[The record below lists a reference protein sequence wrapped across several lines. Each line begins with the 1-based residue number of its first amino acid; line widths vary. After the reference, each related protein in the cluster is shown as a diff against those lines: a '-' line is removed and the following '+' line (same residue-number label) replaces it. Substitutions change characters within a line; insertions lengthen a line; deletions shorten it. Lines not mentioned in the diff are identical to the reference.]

1 MVNVKQFHLDKV
13 LFFIVI
19 ILFVAGSVVM
29 YSASTSQNPDSAH
42 YLKRHLINGTFAV
55 ILGMIFSRFPHQ
67 YFRPLRYIILIGI
80 YALLIGV
87 LIYNKTMGFTH
98 PARWIYLGSFS
109 LQVADFV
116 RLAMIIFI
124 ADYLH
129 RKQHLLCDF
138 RTSVLPVFILVA
150 TVVAFIAVQPDL
162 SSSLMIM
169 MLSLILFYLGNI
181 QISHISAFLSL
192 GSISA
197 LLYAW
202 SNPYMWQRIK
212 TFMSENVDVANE
224 GFQVHHSLMGLAHGG
239 IAGVGLG
246 NSYVKDLFLPEPHT
260 DFVFSIL
267 GEEFGFIGSFF
278 FLLLF
283 LLLFLRG
290 LRIAR
295 NSTDFFSMLLAIG
308 ISFSLFS
315 FAMVNIGVVTGFL
328 PTTGLPL
335 PLISYGGSNLLTTA
349 VMLGI
354 LFNISSNNESGKIL
368 SSERMLNLDL

>member
-1 MVNVKQFHLDKV
+1 MKQFHLDRV

-29 YSASTSQNPDSAH
+29 YSASTSQHADSAY
-42 YLKRHLINGTFAV
+42 YLKRHLINGSFA
-55 ILGMIFSRFPHQ
+55 IMLGMIFARFPHQ
-67 YFRPLRYIILIGI
+67 YFRPLRYIILAGI
-80 YALLIGV
+80 YSLLIGV
-87 LIYNKTMGFTH
+87 LVFNRMKGFTH
-98 PARWIYLGSFS
+98 PARWLYVGGFSF
-109 LQVADFV
+109 QVADFV
-116 RLAMIIFI
+116 RLGMIIFI
-124 ADYLH
+124 ADFLH
-129 RKQHLLCDF
+129 RKQHLLHEF
-138 RTSVLPVFILVA
+138 KTSVLPAFLLVA
-150 TVVAFIAVQPDL
+150 SVVMLIAIQPDL

-169 MLSLILFYLGNI
+169 MISLVLFYLGNI
-181 QISHISAFLSL
+181 QLSHISAFLSL
-192 GSISA
+192 GTTSA
-197 LLYAW
+197 LIYAW
-202 SNPYMWQRIK
+202 SKPYMWKRIM
-212 TFMSENVDVANE
+212 TFMSDNVDVANE

-239 IAGVGLG
+239 LTGVGLG

-267 GEEFGFIGSFF
+267 GEEFGFIGSFI

-335 PLISYGGSNLLTTA
+335 PLISYGGSNLLATS

-354 LFNISSNNESGKIL
+354 LFNISSSNESGKVV
-368 SSERMLNLDL
+368 SSERVLSFDF

>member
-1 MVNVKQFHLDKV
+1 MKNFRLDKV
-13 LFFIVI
+13 LFVIVI

-29 YSASTSQNPDSAH
+29 YSASTSQHADSAH
-42 YLKRHLINGTFAV
+42 YLKRHLMNGTIAI
-55 ILGMIFSRFPHQ
+55 ILGMLFARFPHQ
-67 YFRPLRYIILIGI
+67 LFRPLRYVILVSM
-80 YALLIGV
+80 YLLLVGV
-87 LIYNKTMGFTH
+87 LVYSKRSGLTH
-98 PARWIYLGSFS
+98 PARWLYIGGFSF
-109 LQVADFV
+109 QVADFV
-116 RLAMIIFI
+116 RLGMIIFI

-129 RKQHLLCDF
+129 RKQDALTDF
-138 RTSVLPVFILVA
+138 KTSVLPAFVLVA
-150 TVVAFIAVQPDL
+150 TVVALVAIQPDL

-169 MLSLILFYLGNI
+169 MLCLVLFYLGNI

-192 GSISA
+192 GSVTA
-197 LLYAW
+197 LVYAW
-202 SNPYMWQRIK
+202 SKPYMWKRIM
-212 TFMSENVDVANE
+212 TFFSDNVDVANE

-239 IAGVGLG
+239 ITGVGLG

-267 GEEFGFIGSFF
+267 GEEFGFVGSFF

-295 NSTDFFSMLLAIG
+295 NSSDSFSMLLAIG

-335 PLISYGGSNLLTTA
+335 PLISYGGSNLLATA

-354 LFNISSNNESGKIL
+354 LFNISSHNESGRGI
-368 SSERMLNLDL
+368 SAERVLNIDF

>member
-1 MVNVKQFHLDKV
+1 MSRFHLDRV
-13 LFFIVI
+13 LFVIVV

-29 YSASTSQNPDSAH
+29 YSASTAQNADSAH
-42 YLKRHLINGTFAV
+42 YLKRHLVNGSFA
-55 ILGMIFSRFPHQ
+55 IALGIIFARFPHQ
-67 YFRPLRYIILIGI
+67 YFRPLRYVILVGI
-80 YALLIGV
+80 YALLVGV
-87 LIYNKTMGFTH
+87 LIYYRVKGFTH
-98 PARWIYLGSFS
+98 PARWLYVGGFSF
-109 LQVADFV
+109 QVSDFV

-124 ADYLH
+124 SDYLH
-129 RKQHLLCDF
+129 RNQRQLENVKK
-138 RTSVLPVFILVA
+138 TVLPAFLLVGS
-150 TVVAFIAVQPDL
+150 VVALIAVQPDL

-169 MLSLILFYLGNI
+169 MLSLVLFYLGNI
-181 QISHISAFLSL
+181 QISHISGFLSL

-197 LLYAW
+197 LIYARA
-202 SNPYMWQRIK
+202 NPYMWKRIM
-212 TFMSENVDVANE
+212 TFISDNVDVANE

-239 IAGVGLG
+239 LMGVGLG

-295 NSTDFFSMLLAIG
+295 NSTDLFSMLLAIG

-335 PLISYGGSNLLTTA
+335 PLISYGGSNLLATA
-349 VMLGI
+349 AMLGI
-354 LFNISSNNESGKIL
+354 LFNISSNNEAGNIPSN
-368 SSERMLNLDL
+368 ERAITIDF

>member
-1 MVNVKQFHLDKV
+1 MKRFHLDKV
-13 LFFIVI
+13 LFIIVV

-29 YSASTSQNPDSAH
+29 YSASTSQNPDSTH
-42 YLKRHLINGTFAV
+42 YLKRHLINGGIAI
-55 ILGMIFSRFPHQ
+55 ILGIFFARFPHQ
-67 YFRPLRYIILIGI
+67 YFRPLRHVILLGI
-80 YALLIGV
+80 FVLLGGV
-87 LIYNKTMGFTH
+87 LVYNKVNGFTH
-98 PARWIYLGSFS
+98 PARWLYFGKFSF
-109 LQVADFV
+109 QVADFV
-116 RLAMIIFI
+116 RLGMIIYI
-124 ADYLH
+124 SDYLH
-129 RKQHLLCDF
+129 RKQHLLADF
-138 RTSVLPVFILVA
+138 KTSVLPIFGLVA
-150 TVVAFIAVQPDL
+150 TVVVLIAVQPDL

-169 MLSLILFYLGNI
+169 MLSLILFYLGNV

-192 GSISA
+192 GSVTA
-197 LLYAW
+197 LVYAW
-202 SNPYMWQRIK
+202 SNAYMWQRIK
-212 TFMSENVDVANE
+212 TFMSDNVDVANE

-267 GEEFGFIGSFF
+267 GEEFGFIGSFI
-278 FLLLF
+278 FLFLF

-295 NSTDFFSMLLAIG
+295 NSADFFSMLLAIG

-328 PTTGLPL
+328 PVTGLPL
-335 PLISYGGSNLLTTA
+335 PLISYGGSNLIITA
-349 VMLGI
+349 IMLGI

-368 SSERMLNLDL
+368 SSERMLNLEY

>member
-1 MVNVKQFHLDKV
+1 MKHFHLDKV

-29 YSASTSQNPDSAH
+29 YSASTSQHPDSAH
-42 YLKRHLINGTFAV
+42 YLKRHLINGTFA
-55 ILGMIFSRFPHQ
+55 IMLGMAFARFPHQ
-67 YFRPLRYIILIGI
+67 YFRPLRYIILAGI
-80 YALLIGV
+80 YSLLIGV
-87 LIYNKTMGFTH
+87 LVYNRMKGFTH
-98 PARWIYLGSFS
+98 PARWLYVGGFSF
-109 LQVADFV
+109 QVADFV
-116 RLAMIIFI
+116 RLGMIIFI
-124 ADYLH
+124 ADFLH
-129 RKQHLLCDF
+129 RRQHLLQDF
-138 RTSVLPVFILVA
+138 KATVLPAFVLVGSVVIL
-150 TVVAFIAVQPDL
+150 IAIQPDL

-169 MLSLILFYLGNI
+169 MISLVLFYLGNI
-181 QISHISAFLSL
+181 QLSHISAFLSM
-192 GSISA
+192 GTVSA
-197 LLYAW
+197 LVYAW
-202 SNPYMWQRIK
+202 SNPYMWKRIM
-212 TFMSENVDVANE
+212 TFMSDNVDVANE

-239 IAGVGLG
+239 LTGVGLG

-267 GEEFGFIGSFF
+267 GEEFGFIGSFI

-308 ISFSLFS
+308 ISFSLFR

-335 PLISYGGSNLLTTA
+335 PLISYGGSNLLATA

-354 LFNISSNNESGKIL
+354 LFNISSSNESGKVL
-368 SSERMLNLDL
+368 SAERVLSFDF

>member
-1 MVNVKQFHLDKV
+1 VKHFHIDKV
-13 LFFIVI
+13 LLIIVI

-29 YSASTSQNPDSAH
+29 YSASTSQHPDSAH
-42 YLKRHLINGTFAV
+42 YLKRHLLNGSVAI
-55 ILGMIFSRFPHQ
+55 ILGMVFSRFPHQ
-67 YFRPLRYIILIGI
+67 YFRSLRYVILIGI

-87 LIYNKTMGFTH
+87 LVYNRMWGYTH
-98 PARWIYLGSFS
+98 PARWMYFGGFSF
-109 LQVADFV
+109 QVADFV
-116 RLAMIIFI
+116 RLGMIIFI

-129 RKQHLLCDF
+129 RKQHLLNDF
-138 RTSVLPVFILVA
+138 KEGVLPAFLLVA
-150 TVVAFIAVQPDL
+150 SVVAFIAIQPDL

-169 MLSLILFYLGNI
+169 MLSLILFYLGNV
-181 QISHISAFLSL
+181 QISHISAFLSV

-197 LLYAW
+197 MIYAW
-202 SNPYMWQRIK
+202 SRPYMWKRIV
-212 TFMSENVDVANE
+212 TFLNENVDLANE

-239 IAGVGLG
+239 ISGVGLG

-278 FLLLF
+278 FLALF

-315 FAMVNIGVVTGFL
+315 FAMVNIGVVTGLL

-335 PLISYGGSNLLTTA
+335 PLISYGGSNLLATA
-349 VMLGI
+349 IMLGI
-354 LFNISSNNESGKIL
+354 LFNISSSNESGKVV
-368 SSERMLNLDL
+368 SAERMLNYEH

>member
-1 MVNVKQFHLDKV
+1 MKYFHLDKV
-13 LFFIVI
+13 LFVIVI

-42 YLKRHLINGTFAV
+42 YLKRHLLNGS
-55 ILGMIFSRFPHQ
+55 IGIMLGMIFARFPHQ
-67 YFRPLRYIILIGI
+67 YFRPLRHVILVGI
-80 YALLIGV
+80 VAMLVGV
-87 LIYNKTMGFTH
+87 LIYNKVSGITH
-98 PARWIYLGSFS
+98 PARWLYFGGFS

-116 RLAMIIFI
+116 RLAMIIYI

-129 RKQHLLCDF
+129 RKQHLLNDF
-138 RTSVLPVFILVA
+138 TTGVLPIFALVA
-150 TVVAFIAVQPDL
+150 GVAILIAVQPDL

-169 MLSLILFYLGNI
+169 MLALILFYLGNV

-192 GSISA
+192 GSITA
-197 LLYAW
+197 LIYAW
-202 SNPYMWQRIK
+202 SNAYMWQRII
-212 TFMSENVDVANE
+212 TFFSENVDVANE

-267 GEEFGFIGSFF
+267 GEEFGFIGSFI
-278 FLLLF
+278 FLFLF

-328 PTTGLPL
+328 PVTGLPL
-335 PLISYGGSNLLTTA
+335 PLISYGGSNLITTA
-349 VMLGI
+349 IMLGI

-368 SSERMLNLDL
+368 SSERSLHLEY

>member
-1 MVNVKQFHLDKV
+1 MKQFHLDKV

-42 YLKRHLINGTFAV
+42 YLKKHLINGSIAI
-55 ILGMIFSRFPHQ
+55 ILGIVFSRFPHQ
-67 YFRPLRYIILIGI
+67 YFRPLRVVILLGA
-80 YALLIGV
+80 YVLLVGV
-87 LIYNKTMGFTH
+87 LVYNEVKGFTH
-98 PARWIYLGSFS
+98 PARWLYFGKFSF
-109 LQVADFV
+109 QVADFV

-129 RKQHLLCDF
+129 RRQHLLGDF
-138 RTSVLPVFILVA
+138 KQTVLPAFAIVASVVIL
-150 TVVAFIAVQPDL
+150 IAIQPDL

-169 MLSLILFYLGNI
+169 MISLVLFYLGNI

-197 LLYAW
+197 LIYAW
-202 SNPYMWQRIK
+202 SKPYMWSRIT

-239 IAGVGLG
+239 ITGVGLG

-267 GEEFGFIGSFF
+267 GEEFGFVGSFI

-315 FAMVNIGVVTGFL
+315 YAMVNIGVVTGFL

-335 PLISYGGSNLLTTA
+335 PLISYGGSNLLATA

-354 LFNISSNNESGKIL
+354 LFNISSSNESGKVL
-368 SSERMLNLDL
+368 SSERVLNFDF

>member
-1 MVNVKQFHLDKV
+1 MKRFHLDKV

-29 YSASTSQNPDSAH
+29 YSASTSQHADSSH
-42 YLKRHLINGTFAV
+42 YLKRHLMNGSIA
-55 ILGMIFSRFPHQ
+55 IMLGMIFSRFPHQ
-67 YFRPLRYIILIGI
+67 YFRPLRYVILIGM
-80 YALLIGV
+80 YAMLLGV
-87 LIYNKTMGFTH
+87 LIYNKSMGFTH
-98 PARWIYLGSFS
+98 PARWLYLGGFSF
-109 LQVADFV
+109 QVADFV
-116 RLAMIIFI
+116 RLGMIIFI

-129 RKQHLLCDF
+129 RNQKTLHDF
-138 RTSVLPVFILVA
+138 KTSVLPAFVLVA
-150 TVVAFIAVQPDL
+150 SVVGLIAIQPDL

-181 QISHISAFLSL
+181 QISHISAFLSV
-192 GSISA
+192 GSIAA
-197 LLYAW
+197 LGYAW
-202 SNPYMWQRIK
+202 SNAYMWKRIM
-212 TFMSENVDVANE
+212 TFFSDNVDVANE

-239 IAGVGLG
+239 ISGVGLG

-267 GEEFGFIGSFF
+267 GEEFGFIGSAF

-295 NSTDFFSMLLAIG
+295 NSTDSFSMLLAIG

-335 PLISYGGSNLLTTA
+335 PLISYGGSNLLATA

-354 LFNISSNNESGKIL
+354 LFNISSNNESGKVL
-368 SSERMLNLDL
+368 STERVLNIDF

>member
-1 MVNVKQFHLDKV
+1 MKQFHLDKV
-13 LFFIVI
+13 LFLIVI

-29 YSASTSQNPDSAH
+29 YSASTSQHADSAH
-42 YLKRHLINGTFAV
+42 YLKRHLINGSIA
-55 ILGMIFSRFPHQ
+55 IMLGMAFARFPHQ
-67 YFRPLRYIILIGI
+67 FFRPLRYIILLGMF
-80 YALLIGV
+80 ALLIGV
-87 LIYNKTMGFTH
+87 LVYNKMSGFSH
-98 PARWIYLGSFS
+98 PARWLYIGGFSF
-109 LQVADFV
+109 QVADFV
-116 RLAMIIFI
+116 RLGMIIFI

-129 RKQHLLCDF
+129 RRQDKINDLKW
-138 RTSVLPVFILVA
+138 TVLPAFALVA
-150 TVVAFIAVQPDL
+150 SVVALIAIQPDL

-169 MLSLILFYLGNI
+169 LVSLTLFYLGNM
-181 QISHISAFLSL
+181 QISHISAFLSV
-192 GSISA
+192 GTVTA
-197 LLYAW
+197 LMYAW
-202 SNPYMWQRIK
+202 SKPYMWRRIM
-212 TFMSENVDVANE
+212 TFISDNVDVANE

-239 IAGVGLG
+239 VSGVGLG

-295 NSTDFFSMLLAIG
+295 NSTDSFSMLLAIG

-335 PLISYGGSNLLTTA
+335 PLISYGGSNLLATA

-354 LFNISSNNESGKIL
+354 LFNISSHNESGQMRT
-368 SSERMLNLDL
+368 SERILNLDF

>member
-1 MVNVKQFHLDKV
+1 MKQFHLDKV

-19 ILFVAGSVVM
+19 ILFVAGTVVM

-42 YLKRHLINGTFAV
+42 YLKRHLINGSIA
-55 ILGMIFSRFPHQ
+55 IMLGIAFSRFPHQ
-67 YFRPLRYIILIGI
+67 YFRNLRYIILLGM
-80 YALLIGV
+80 YVLLIGV
-87 LIYNKTMGFTH
+87 LVYNKSKGLTH
-98 PARWIYLGSFS
+98 PARWLYIGSFS
-109 LQVADFV
+109 FQVADFV
-116 RLAMIIFI
+116 RLGMIIFI
-124 ADYLH
+124 ADYLNRNKH
-129 RKQHLLCDF
+129 TLTDF
-138 RTSVLPVFILVA
+138 KKSVLPAFVLVA
-150 TVVAFIAVQPDL
+150 SVVGLIAYQPDL
-162 SSSLMIM
+162 SSSLMVM
-169 MLSLILFYLGNI
+169 MVSIILFYLGNV
-181 QISHISAFLSL
+181 QISHISGFLSL

-197 LLYAW
+197 LLYAR
-202 SNPYMWQRIK
+202 SNPYMWSRIM
-212 TFMSENVDVANE
+212 TFFSDNVDVANE

-239 IAGVGLG
+239 VLGVGLG

-267 GEEFGFIGSFF
+267 GEEFGFLGSAS

-295 NSTDFFSMLLAIG
+295 NSTDSFSMLLAIG

-335 PLISYGGSNLLTTA
+335 PLISYGGSNLLATS

-354 LFNISSNNESGKIL
+354 LFNISSNNESGKII
-368 SSERMLNLDL
+368 SAERVLNIDL

>member
-1 MVNVKQFHLDKV
+1 MKQFHLDKV
-13 LFFIVI
+13 LFFIVV

-42 YLKRHLINGTFAV
+42 YLKRHLLNGSIAI
-55 ILGMIFSRFPHQ
+55 ILGMLFARFPYQ
-67 YFRPLRYIILIGI
+67 YLRPLRYIILLGI
-80 YALLIGV
+80 YTLLIGV
-87 LIYNKTMGFTH
+87 LIYNKMMGITH
-98 PARWIYLGSFS
+98 PARWLYVGGFSF
-109 LQVADFV
+109 QVADFV
-116 RLAMIIFI
+116 RLGMIIFI

-129 RKQHLLCDF
+129 RKQHILSDF
-138 RTSVLPVFILVA
+138 KETVLPAFVLVG
-150 TVVAFIAVQPDL
+150 TVVALIAIQPDL

-169 MLSLILFYLGNI
+169 MMSLVLFYLGNI
-181 QISHISAFLSL
+181 QLSHISAFLSL

-197 LLYAW
+197 MLYAW
-202 SNPYMWQRIK
+202 SKPYMWKRIM
-212 TFMSENVDVANE
+212 TFMSDNVDMANE

-239 IAGVGLG
+239 ITGVGLG

-335 PLISYGGSNLLTTA
+335 PLISYGGSNLLATA

-354 LFNISSNNESGKIL
+354 LFNISSNNESGKLL
-368 SSERMLNLDL
+368 SSERMLNLEF

>member
-1 MVNVKQFHLDKV
+1 MKQFHLDRV

-29 YSASTSQNPDSAH
+29 YSASTSQHADSAY
-42 YLKRHLINGTFAV
+42 YLKRHLINGSFA
-55 ILGMIFSRFPHQ
+55 IMLGMIFARFPHQ
-67 YFRPLRYIILIGI
+67 YFRPLRYIILAGI
-80 YALLIGV
+80 YSLLIGV
-87 LIYNKTMGFTH
+87 LVFNRMKGFTH
-98 PARWIYLGSFS
+98 PARWLYVGGFSF
-109 LQVADFV
+109 QVADFV
-116 RLAMIIFI
+116 RLGMIIFI
-124 ADYLH
+124 ADFLH
-129 RKQHLLCDF
+129 RKQHLLHEF
-138 RTSVLPVFILVA
+138 KTSVLPAFLLVA
-150 TVVAFIAVQPDL
+150 SVVMLIAIQPDL

-169 MLSLILFYLGNI
+169 MISLVLFYLGNI
-181 QISHISAFLSL
+181 QLSHISAFLSL
-192 GSISA
+192 GTTSA
-197 LLYAW
+197 LIYAW
-202 SNPYMWQRIK
+202 SKPYMWKRIM
-212 TFMSENVDVANE
+212 TFMSDNVDVANE

-239 IAGVGLG
+239 LTGVGLG

-267 GEEFGFIGSFF
+267 GEEFGFIGSFI

-295 NSTDFFSMLLAIG
+295 NSTDFFSLLLAIG

-335 PLISYGGSNLLTTA
+335 PLISYGGSNLLATS

-354 LFNISSNNESGKIL
+354 LFNISSSNESGKVV
-368 SSERMLNLDL
+368 SSERVLSFDF

>member
-1 MVNVKQFHLDKV
+1 MKNFHLDKV
-13 LFFIVI
+13 LFVIVI

-29 YSASTSQNPDSAH
+29 YSASTAQNADSTH
-42 YLKRHLINGTFAV
+42 YLKRHLVNGTFA
-55 ILGMIFSRFPHQ
+55 IMLGMLFARFPHQ
-67 YFRPLRYIILIGI
+67 YFRPLRIVILPGI
-80 YALLIGV
+80 YVLLIGV
-87 LIYNKTMGFTH
+87 LIYNKVMGFTH
-98 PARWIYLGSFS
+98 PARWLYVGGFS
-109 LQVADFV
+109 LQVADIV

-129 RKQHLLCDF
+129 RKQHELDNF
-138 RTSVLPVFILVA
+138 KQTILPAFVLVA
-150 TVVAFIAVQPDL
+150 TVVTLIAIQPDL

-181 QISHISAFLSL
+181 QISHISAFLSV

-197 LLYAW
+197 LIYAW
-202 SNPYMWQRIK
+202 SKPYMWKRIM
-212 TFMSENVDVANE
+212 TFLSDNVDVANE

-239 IAGVGLG
+239 ILGVGLG

-267 GEEFGFIGSFF
+267 GEEFGFVGSFF

-295 NSTDFFSMLLAIG
+295 NSTDLFSMLLAIG

-335 PLISYGGSNLLTTA
+335 PLISYGGSNLLATA

-354 LFNISSNNESGKIL
+354 LFNISSNNEAGNISTN
-368 SSERMLNLDL
+368 ERALNIDF

>member
-1 MVNVKQFHLDKV
+1 MKHFHLDKV
-13 LFFIVI
+13 LFIIVI

-29 YSASTSQNPDSAH
+29 YSASTSQHADSTH
-42 YLKRHLINGTFAV
+42 YLKRHLMNGSVAI
-55 ILGMIFSRFPHQ
+55 ILGMVFARFPHQ
-67 YFRPLRYIILIGI
+67 IFRQLRYFILIGI
-80 YALLIGV
+80 YAMLIGV
-87 LIYNKTMGFTH
+87 LVYNRVAGFTH
-98 PARWIYLGSFS
+98 PARWIYFGGFSF
-109 LQVADFV
+109 QVADFV
-116 RLAMIIFI
+116 RLGMIIFI

-129 RKQHLLCDF
+129 RKQHILTDF
-138 RTSVLPVFILVA
+138 KQGVLPAFLLVGS
-150 TVVAFIAVQPDL
+150 VVAFIAVQPDL

-192 GSISA
+192 GSITA
-197 LLYAW
+197 LVYAW
-202 SNPYMWQRIK
+202 SKPYMWKRIM
-212 TFMSENVDVANE
+212 TFMNENVDLANE

-239 IAGVGLG
+239 ITGVGLG

-278 FLLLF
+278 FLALF

-335 PLISYGGSNLLTTA
+335 PLISYGGSNLLATA
-349 VMLGI
+349 IMLGI
-354 LFNISSNNESGKIL
+354 LFNISSSNESGKVV
-368 SSERMLNLDL
+368 SNERVLNYEH

>member
-1 MVNVKQFHLDKV
+1 MVNVRHFHLDKV
-13 LFFIVI
+13 LFVIVV

-29 YSASTSQNPDSAH
+29 YSASTSQHADSSH
-42 YLKRHLINGTFAV
+42 YLKRHLLNGSIAV
-55 ILGMIFSRFPHQ
+55 MLGILFSRFPHQ
-67 YFRPLRYIILIGI
+67 IFRQLRYVILIGI
-80 YALLIGV
+80 YVLLIGV
-87 LIYNKTMGFTH
+87 LAYSKSMGLTH
-98 PARWIYLGSFS
+98 PARWLYIGGFSF
-109 LQVADFV
+109 QVADFV
-116 RLAMIIFI
+116 RLGMIIFI

-129 RKQHLLCDF
+129 RNQDQVT
-138 RTSVLPVFILVA
+138 TSNKVVLRAFVLVS
-150 TVVAFIAVQPDL
+150 TVVALIAIQPDL

-169 MLSLILFYLGNI
+169 MLCLILFYLGNV
-181 QISHISAFLSL
+181 QISHISAFLSI

-197 LLYAW
+197 LVYAW
-202 SNPYMWQRIK
+202 SKPYMWQRIM
-212 TFMSENVDVANE
+212 TFFSDNVDVANE

-239 IAGVGLG
+239 ITGVGLG

-267 GEEFGFIGSFF
+267 GEEFGFIGSAL
-278 FLLLF
+278 FLGLY

-295 NSTDFFSMLLAIG
+295 NSSDSFSMLLAIG

-335 PLISYGGSNLLTTA
+335 PLISYGGSNLLATA

-354 LFNISSNNESGKIL
+354 LFNISSTNESGKVIT
-368 SSERMLNLDL
+368 SERILNIDF

>member
-1 MVNVKQFHLDKV
+1 MKTFHLDKV

-42 YLKRHLINGTFAV
+42 YLKRHLLNGSIAIMLGIIFA
-55 ILGMIFSRFPHQ
+55 RFPHQ
-67 YFRPLRYIILIGI
+67 YFRPLRYVILIGI
-80 YALLIGV
+80 YLLLLGV
-87 LIYNKTMGFTH
+87 LLYNKSMGLNH
-98 PARWIYLGSFS
+98 PARWLYIGSFS
-109 LQVADFV
+109 FQVADFV
-116 RLAMIIFI
+116 RLGMIIFI
-124 ADYLH
+124 SDYLH
-129 RKQHLLCDF
+129 RNQHKLADFKQ
-138 RTSVLPVFILVA
+138 SVLPAFILVA
-150 TVVAFIAVQPDL
+150 SVVALVAIQPDL

-169 MLSLILFYLGNI
+169 MLCLTLFYLGNI

-192 GSISA
+192 GTIA
-197 LLYAW
+197 ATAYAW
-202 SNPYMWQRIK
+202 SKPYMWKRIL
-212 TFMSENVDVANE
+212 TFFSDNVDVANE

-239 IAGVGLG
+239 LGGVGLG

-278 FLLLF
+278 FLTLF
-283 LLLFLRG
+283 LLLFMRG

-295 NSTDFFSMLLAIG
+295 NSTDSFSMLLAIG
-308 ISFSLFS
+308 ISFSVFS

-335 PLISYGGSNLLTTA
+335 PLISYGGSNLLATA

-354 LFNISSNNESGKIL
+354 LFNISSNNESGKVL
-368 SSERMLNLDL
+368 SAERVLNIDF

>member
-1 MVNVKQFHLDKV
+1 MKNFHLDKV
-13 LFFIVI
+13 LFIIVI

-29 YSASTSQNPDSAH
+29 YSASTSQHADSAH
-42 YLKRHLINGTFAV
+42 YLKRHLINGTIA
-55 ILGMIFSRFPHQ
+55 IMLGIAFSRFPHQ

-87 LIYNKTMGFTH
+87 LVYNKMMGITH
-98 PARWIYLGSFS
+98 PARWLYLGGFSF
-109 LQVADFV
+109 QVADFV

-129 RKQHLLCDF
+129 RKQHLLNDF
-138 RTSVLPVFILVA
+138 KNSVLPVFVLAA
-150 TVVAFIAVQPDL
+150 TVAALIAIQPDL

-169 MLSLILFYLGNI
+169 MLSLVLFYLGNI
-181 QISHISAFLSL
+181 QISHISAFLSV

-197 LLYAW
+197 MLYAW
-202 SNPYMWQRIK
+202 NNPYMWKRIM
-212 TFMSENVDVANE
+212 TFMSDNVDVANE

-267 GEEFGFIGSFF
+267 GEEFGFIGSAF

-368 SSERMLNLDL
+368 SSERMLNLEL

>member
-1 MVNVKQFHLDKV
+1 MKFFHLDKV
-13 LFFIVI
+13 LFIIVI

-29 YSASTSQNPDSAH
+29 YSASTSQNADSAH
-42 YLKRHLINGTFAV
+42 YLKRHLMNGTIAV
-55 ILGMIFSRFPHQ
+55 ILGIIFSRFPHQ
-67 YFRPLRYIILIGI
+67 YFKHLRYFILIGI
-80 YALLIGV
+80 YLMLVGV
-87 LIYNKTMGFTH
+87 LIYNKSMGLRH
-98 PARWIYLGSFS
+98 PARWLYLGSFS
-109 LQVADFV
+109 FQVADFV
-116 RLAMIIFI
+116 RLGMIIFI

-129 RKQHLLCDF
+129 RNQQTLTDF
-138 RTSVLPVFILVA
+138 KKSILPAFLIVS
-150 TVVAFIAVQPDL
+150 TVVALIAIQPDL

-169 MLSLILFYLGNI
+169 MLCLILFYLGNV
-181 QISHISAFLSL
+181 QISHISAFLSV
-192 GSISA
+192 GSITA
-197 LLYAW
+197 LIYAW
-202 SNPYMWQRIK
+202 SRPYMWKRIM
-212 TFMSENVDVANE
+212 TFFSDNVDVANE

-239 IAGVGLG
+239 LGGVGLG

-267 GEEFGFIGSFF
+267 GEEFGFIGSSF

-295 NSTDFFSMLLAIG
+295 NSTDSFSMLLAIG

-335 PLISYGGSNLLTTA
+335 PLISYGGSNLLATA

-368 SSERMLNLDL
+368 SAERVLNIDF

>member
-1 MVNVKQFHLDKV
+1 VKHFHLDKV
-13 LFFIVI
+13 LFIIVI

-29 YSASTSQNPDSAH
+29 YSASTSQHPDSAH
-42 YLKRHLINGTFAV
+42 YLKRHLINGSIA
-55 ILGMIFSRFPHQ
+55 IMLGMIFARFPHQ
-67 YFRPLRYIILIGI
+67 YFRPLRYVILVGI
-80 YALLIGV
+80 FALLVGV
-87 LIYNKTMGFTH
+87 LLYNKVNGYTH
-98 PARWIYLGSFS
+98 PARWLYIGGFS

-129 RKQHLLCDF
+129 RKQHLLHDF
-138 RTSVLPVFILVA
+138 KASILPIFVLVSSVVIL
-150 TVVAFIAVQPDL
+150 IAVQPDL

-169 MLSLILFYLGNI
+169 MLSLILFYLGNV

-192 GSISA
+192 GSVTA
-197 LLYAW
+197 LIYAW
-202 SNPYMWQRIK
+202 SNAYMWQRIK
-212 TFMSENVDVANE
+212 THLSEHVDIANE
-224 GFQVHHSLMGLAHGG
+224 GFQIHHSLMGLAHGG

-267 GEEFGFIGSFF
+267 GEEFGFIGSFT

-328 PTTGLPL
+328 PVTGLPL
-335 PLISYGGSNLLTTA
+335 PLISYGGSNLLITA
-349 VMLGI
+349 IMLGI
-354 LFNISSNNESGKIL
+354 LFNISSHNESGKIL
-368 SSERMLNLDL
+368 SSERMLNLEY

>member
-1 MVNVKQFHLDKV
+1 MKNFHLDKV

-42 YLKRHLINGTFAV
+42 YLKRHLMNGSIAI
-55 ILGMIFSRFPHQ
+55 ILGMLFARFPHQ
-67 YFRPLRYIILIGI
+67 YFRPLRYLILVSI
-80 YALLIGV
+80 YSLLIGV
-87 LIYNKTMGFTH
+87 LVYNHIKGFTH
-98 PARWIYLGSFS
+98 PARWLYVGGFSF
-109 LQVADFV
+109 QVADFV
-116 RLAMIIFI
+116 RLAIIIFI

-129 RKQHLLCDF
+129 RNQHLLTDF
-138 RTSVLPVFILVA
+138 RKTVMPAFLLVA
-150 TVVAFIAVQPDL
+150 STVAFIAIQPDL
-162 SSSLMIM
+162 SSALMIM
-169 MLSLILFYLGNI
+169 MIAMVLFYLGNI

-192 GSISA
+192 GSVTA

-202 SNPYMWQRIK
+202 SKPYMWKRIL

-239 IAGVGLG
+239 ISGVGLG

-267 GEEFGFIGSFF
+267 GEEFGFIGSFI

-335 PLISYGGSNLLTTA
+335 PLISYGGSNLLATA

-354 LFNISSNNESGKIL
+354 LFNISSSNESGKVM
-368 SSERMLNLDL
+368 SAERVLNFEF

>member
-1 MVNVKQFHLDKV
+1 M
-13 LFFIVI
+13 
-19 ILFVAGSVVM
+19 
-29 YSASTSQNPDSAH
+29 
-42 YLKRHLINGTFAV
+42 NGTIAV
-55 ILGMIFSRFPHQ
+55 ILGIIFSRFPHQ
-67 YFRPLRYIILIGI
+67 YFRHLRYFILIGM
-80 YALLIGV
+80 YLLLVGV
-87 LIYNKTMGFTH
+87 LIYNKSMGMTH
-98 PARWIYLGSFS
+98 PARWLYLGGFSF
-109 LQVADFV
+109 QVADFV
-116 RLAMIIFI
+116 RLGMIIYI

-129 RKQHLLCDF
+129 RNQQTLHDF
-138 RTSVLPVFILVA
+138 KTSVFPAFLIVS
-150 TVVAFIAVQPDL
+150 TVVALIAIQPDL

-169 MLSLILFYLGNI
+169 MLCLILFYLGNV
-181 QISHISAFLSL
+181 QISHISAFLSV
-192 GSISA
+192 GSITA
-197 LLYAW
+197 LVYAW
-202 SNPYMWQRIK
+202 SRPYMWKRIM
-212 TFMSENVDVANE
+212 TFFSDNVDVANE
-224 GFQVHHSLMGLAHGG
+224 GFQVHHSLKGLAHGG
-239 IAGVGLG
+239 IGGVGLG

-267 GEEFGFIGSFF
+267 GEEFGFIGSSF

-295 NSTDFFSMLLAIG
+295 NSSDSFSMLLAIG

-335 PLISYGGSNLLTTA
+335 PLISYGGSNLLATA

-368 SSERMLNLDL
+368 SSERVLNIDF

>member
-1 MVNVKQFHLDKV
+1 VKQFHLDRV

-29 YSASTSQNPDSAH
+29 YSASTSQHADSAY
-42 YLKRHLINGTFAV
+42 YLKRHLINGSFA
-55 ILGMIFSRFPHQ
+55 IMLGMIFARFPHQ
-67 YFRPLRYIILIGI
+67 YFRPLRYIILAGI
-80 YALLIGV
+80 YSLLIGV
-87 LIYNKTMGFTH
+87 LVFNRMKGFTH
-98 PARWIYLGSFS
+98 PARWLYVGGFSF
-109 LQVADFV
+109 QVADFV
-116 RLAMIIFI
+116 RLGMIIFI
-124 ADYLH
+124 ADFLH
-129 RKQHLLCDF
+129 RKQHLLHEF
-138 RTSVLPVFILVA
+138 KTSVLPAFLLVA
-150 TVVAFIAVQPDL
+150 SVVMLIAIQPDL

-169 MLSLILFYLGNI
+169 MISLVLFYLGNI
-181 QISHISAFLSL
+181 QLSHISAFLSL
-192 GSISA
+192 GTTSA
-197 LLYAW
+197 LIYAW
-202 SNPYMWQRIK
+202 SKPYMWKRIM
-212 TFMSENVDVANE
+212 TFMSDNVDVANE

-239 IAGVGLG
+239 LTGVGLG

-267 GEEFGFIGSFF
+267 GEEFGFIGSFI

-295 NSTDFFSMLLAIG
+295 NSTDFFSLLLAIG

-335 PLISYGGSNLLTTA
+335 PLISYGGSNLLATS

-354 LFNISSNNESGKIL
+354 LFNISSSNESGKVV
-368 SSERMLNLDL
+368 SSERVLSFDF

>member
-13 LFFIVI
+13 LFIIVI

-29 YSASTSQNPDSAH
+29 YSASTSQHADSSH
-42 YLKRHLINGTFAV
+42 YLKRHLVNGTIAV
-55 ILGMIFSRFPHQ
+55 MLGILFSRFPHQ
-67 YFRPLRYIILIGI
+67 YFRHLRHVILIGM
-80 YALLIGV
+80 YLLLIGV
-87 LIYNKTMGFTH
+87 LVYNKVQGLTH
-98 PARWIYLGSFS
+98 PARWLYIGGFSF
-109 LQVADFV
+109 QVADFV
-116 RLAMIIFI
+116 RLGMIIFI
-124 ADYLH
+124 ADYLNRH
-129 RKQHLLCDF
+129 QDTLTDLKK
-138 RTSVLPVFILVA
+138 SVLPAFFLVS
-150 TVVAFIAVQPDL
+150 TVVAFIAIQPDL

-169 MLSLILFYLGNI
+169 MLCLILFYLGNV
-181 QISHISAFLSL
+181 QISHISAFLSV
-192 GSISA
+192 GSITA
-197 LLYAW
+197 LIYAW
-202 SNPYMWQRIK
+202 SKPYMWKRIM
-212 TFMSENVDVANE
+212 TFFSDNVDVANE

-239 IAGVGLG
+239 IGGVGLG

-267 GEEFGFIGSFF
+267 GEEFGFIGSAL
-278 FLLLF
+278 FLLLY

-295 NSTDFFSMLLAIG
+295 NSSDSFTMLLAIG

-335 PLISYGGSNLLTTA
+335 PLISYGGSNLLATA

-354 LFNISSNNESGKIL
+354 LFNISSTNESGKVL
-368 SSERMLNLDL
+368 SSERVLNIDF

>member
-1 MVNVKQFHLDKV
+1 MKYFHLDKV
-13 LFFIVI
+13 LFIIVV

-29 YSASTSQNPDSAH
+29 YSASTSQNADSMH
-42 YLKRHLINGTFAV
+42 YLKRHLMNGGIAVMLGILFA
-55 ILGMIFSRFPHQ
+55 RFPHQ
-67 YFRPLRYIILIGI
+67 YFKPLRYI
-80 YALLIGV
+80 LLVGMYMLLVGV
-87 LIYNKTMGFTH
+87 LVYNKSMGFTH
-98 PARWIYLGSFS
+98 PARWLYIGKFS

-116 RLAMIIFI
+116 RLGMIIFI

-129 RKQHLLCDF
+129 RNQETLTDF
-138 RTSVLPVFILVA
+138 KRSVLPAFLIVCSVVALVA
-150 TVVAFIAVQPDL
+150 IQPDL

-169 MLSLILFYLGNI
+169 MLCIILFYLGNV
-181 QISHISAFLSL
+181 QISHISAFLSV
-192 GSISA
+192 GSITA
-197 LLYAW
+197 MGYAW
-202 SNPYMWQRIK
+202 SKPYMWKRIM
-212 TFMSENVDVANE
+212 TFFSDNVDVANE

-239 IAGVGLG
+239 VGGVGLG

-267 GEEFGFIGSFF
+267 GEEFGFVGSAF

-295 NSTDFFSMLLAIG
+295 NSADSFSMLLAIG

-335 PLISYGGSNLLTTA
+335 PLISYGGSNLLATS

-354 LFNISSNNESGKIL
+354 LFNISSNNESGRIL
-368 SSERMLNLDL
+368 SAERVLNIDF

>member
-1 MVNVKQFHLDKV
+1 MKQFHMDKV

-42 YLKRHLINGTFAV
+42 YLKRHLMNGTIA
-55 ILGMIFSRFPHQ
+55 IMLGMAFSRFPHQ
-67 YFRPLRYIILIGI
+67 YFRPLRYVILIGM
-80 YALLIGV
+80 YAMLIGV
-87 LIYNKTMGFTH
+87 LFYNKVMGFTH
-98 PARWIYLGSFS
+98 PARWLYIGGFSF
-109 LQVADFV
+109 QVADFV
-116 RLAMIIFI
+116 RLGMIIFM

-129 RKQHLLCDF
+129 RKQPDLNDF
-138 RTSVLPVFILVA
+138 KSSVLPALVIVA
-150 TVVAFIAVQPDL
+150 TVVALIAIQPDL

-169 MLSLILFYLGNI
+169 MLCLVLFYLGNI
-181 QISHISAFLSL
+181 QLSHISGFLSL
-192 GSISA
+192 GSITA
-197 LLYAW
+197 LVYAW
-202 SNPYMWQRIK
+202 SKPYMWKRIM
-212 TFMSENVDVANE
+212 TFFSDNVDVANE

-239 IAGVGLG
+239 ISGVGLG

-267 GEEFGFIGSFF
+267 GEEFGFVGSSF

-295 NSTDFFSMLLAIG
+295 NSTDSFSMLLAIG

-315 FAMVNIGVVTGFL
+315 FAMVNIGVVTGIL

-335 PLISYGGSNLLTTA
+335 PLISYGGSNLLVTA
-349 VMLGI
+349 IMLGI
-354 LFNISSNNESGKIL
+354 LFNISSSNESGKIL
-368 SSERMLNLDL
+368 SSERVLNIDL

>member
-1 MVNVKQFHLDKV
+1 MFI
-13 LFFIVI
+13 IVI

-29 YSASTSQNPDSAH
+29 YSASTSQHPDSAH
-42 YLKRHLINGTFAV
+42 YLKRHLMNGTIA
-55 ILGMIFSRFPHQ
+55 IMLGIVFSRFPHQ
-67 YFRPLRYIILIGI
+67 YFRPLRYLILAGI
-80 YALLIGV
+80 YGMLIGV
-87 LIYNKTMGFTH
+87 LIYNKMMGIIH
-98 PARWIYLGSFS
+98 PARWLYLGGFSF
-109 LQVADFV
+109 QVADFV
-116 RLAMIIFI
+116 RLGMIIFI

-129 RKQHLLCDF
+129 RKQHLLSDLKN
-138 RTSVLPVFILVA
+138 SVLPAFILVGS
-150 TVVAFIAVQPDL
+150 VVALIAVQPDL

-169 MLSLILFYLGNI
+169 MLSLVLFYLGNI
-181 QISHISAFLSL
+181 QLSHISAFLSV

-197 LLYAW
+197 MLYAW
-202 SNPYMWQRIK
+202 SKPYMWKRIM
-212 TFMSENVDVANE
+212 TFMSDNVDVANE

-239 IAGVGLG
+239 IGGVGLG

-267 GEEFGFIGSFF
+267 GEEFGFVGSFF

-315 FAMVNIGVVTGFL
+315 YAMVNIGVVTGFL

-335 PLISYGGSNLLTTA
+335 PLISYGGSNLLVTS

-368 SSERMLNLDL
+368 SSERILNLEF

>member
-1 MVNVKQFHLDKV
+1 
-13 LFFIVI
+13 
-19 ILFVAGSVVM
+19 M
-29 YSASTSQNPDSAH
+29 YSASTSQHPDSAH
-42 YLKRHLINGTFAV
+42 YLKRHLINGTFA
-55 ILGMIFSRFPHQ
+55 IMLGIVFARFPHQ
-67 YFRPLRYIILIGI
+67 YFRPLRYIILAGI
-80 YALLIGV
+80 YSLLIGV
-87 LIYNKTMGFTH
+87 LVYNRMKGFTH
-98 PARWIYLGSFS
+98 PARWLYVGGFSF
-109 LQVADFV
+109 QVADFV

-124 ADYLH
+124 SDYLH
-129 RKQHLLCDF
+129 RHQHVLSDLK
-138 RTSVLPVFILVA
+138 TTVLPAFVLVGS
-150 TVVAFIAVQPDL
+150 VVALIAIQPDL

-169 MLSLILFYLGNI
+169 MISLVLFYLGNI
-181 QISHISAFLSL
+181 QLSHISAFLSL
-192 GSISA
+192 GSTSA

-202 SNPYMWQRIK
+202 SNPYMWMRIK
-212 TFMSENVDVANE
+212 TFMSDNVDMANE

-239 IAGVGLG
+239 ITGVGLG

-267 GEEFGFIGSFF
+267 GEEFGFMGSFI

-283 LLLFLRG
+283 LGLFLRG

-335 PLISYGGSNLLTTA
+335 PLISYGGSNLLATA

-354 LFNISSNNESGKIL
+354 LFNISSSNESGKSI
-368 SSERMLNLDL
+368 SAERVLNFDF

>member
-1 MVNVKQFHLDKV
+1 VVNVKQFHLDKV
-13 LFFIVI
+13 LFIIVI

-42 YLKRHLINGTFAV
+42 YLKRHLINGTIA
-55 ILGMIFSRFPHQ
+55 IMLGMVFARFPHQ
-67 YFRPLRYIILIGI
+67 YFRPLRYIILLGI
-80 YALLIGV
+80 FGMLVGV
-87 LIYNKTMGFTH
+87 LIYNKVMGITH
-98 PARWIYLGSFS
+98 PARWLYVGDFSF
-109 LQVADFV
+109 QVADFV
-116 RLAMIIFI
+116 RLGMIIFL

-129 RKQHLLCDF
+129 RNQADLSDF
-138 RTSVLPVFILVA
+138 KKTVFPVFMLVTA
-150 TVVAFIAVQPDL
+150 VVALIAIQPDL
-162 SSSLMIM
+162 SSSLMIL

-181 QISHISAFLSL
+181 KISHISGFFSVGLS
-192 GSISA
+192 SA
-197 LLYAW
+197 LLYA
-202 SNPYMWQRIK
+202 SSKPYMWQRIM
-212 TFMSENVDVANE
+212 TFTSKNVDVTNE

-239 IAGVGLG
+239 IGGVGLG

-267 GEEFGFIGSFF
+267 GEEFGFVGSFF

-315 FAMVNIGVVTGFL
+315 FAMVNIGVVTGIL

-335 PLISYGGSNLLTTA
+335 PLISYGGSNLLATA

-354 LFNISSNNESGKIL
+354 LFNISSNNETGKVT
-368 SSERMLNLDL
+368 SSERMMNLEF

>member
-1 MVNVKQFHLDKV
+1 VKAFHLDKV
-13 LFFIVI
+13 LLVIVV

-29 YSASTSQNPDSAH
+29 YSASTSQHDDSSH
-42 YLKRHLINGTFAV
+42 YLKRHLLNGSIAV
-55 ILGMIFSRFPHQ
+55 MLGILFSRFPHQ
-67 YFRPLRYIILIGI
+67 YFRHLRYVILIGM
-80 YALLIGV
+80 YLLLIGV
-87 LIYNKTMGFTH
+87 LVYNHLKGLTH
-98 PARWIYLGSFS
+98 PARWLYIGGFSF
-109 LQVADFV
+109 QVADFV
-116 RLAMIIFI
+116 RLGMIIFI

-129 RKQHLLCDF
+129 RNQNTLNDLKK
-138 RTSVLPVFILVA
+138 SVLPAFALVA
-150 TVVAFIAVQPDL
+150 TVVALIAVQPDL

-181 QISHISAFLSL
+181 QLSHISAFLSL

-197 LLYAW
+197 LVYAW
-202 SNPYMWQRIK
+202 SKPYMWKRLM
-212 TFMSENVDVANE
+212 TFFSDNVDVANE

-239 IAGVGLG
+239 LGGVGLG

-267 GEEFGFIGSFF
+267 GEEFGFIGSAV
-278 FLLLF
+278 FLFLY

-295 NSTDFFSMLLAIG
+295 NSSDSFSMLLAIG

-335 PLISYGGSNLLTTA
+335 PLISYGGSNLLATA

-354 LFNISSNNESGKIL
+354 LFNISSSNESGKHLSTERIL
-368 SSERMLNLDL
+368 NFDF